1 MNNRAFVIG
10 SIFGGIIATIV
21 VGNVLSHNRN
31 TDNETTDSE
40 PETTDSEPKTD
51 DAVSYSDAVNAIIG
65 NTSML
70 STVKQE
76 IISSMNVDMSEDIY
90 KSIICIVQDENMLNS
105 VKRNTILDICDQF
118 REKNKPY
125 NERM

>member
-1 MNNRAFVIG
+1 MNNRAFVVG

-40 PETTDSEPKTD
+40 PKTD
-51 DAVSYSDAVNAIIG
+51 NTVSYSDAVNAIIG

-76 IISSMNVDMSEDIY
+76 IIEAMSIDMDEDIY
-90 KSIICIVQDENMLNS
+90 ESIVCIARDEHMLNA
-105 VKRNTILDICDQF
+105 VKRDTILSICKQF

>member
-1 MNNRAFVIG
+1 MNNRAFVVG

-40 PETTDSEPKTD
+40 PKTD
-51 DAVSYSDAVNAIIG
+51 DHASYSDAVNAIVSSG
-65 NTSML
+65 MVGM
-70 STVKQE
+70 VKE
-76 IISSMNVDMSEDIY
+76 EMICAMPIDMSSAVY
-90 KSIICIVQDENMLNS
+90 KSIVCVVRDEKMLSASKRDTVLKICE
-105 VKRNTILDICDQF
+105 QF
-118 REKNKPY
+118 REKNKPS

>member
-1 MNNRAFVIG
+1 MNNRAFVVG

-21 VGNVLSHNRN
+21 VGNVLSHRRN
-31 TDNETTDSE
+31 TGNETTDSE
-40 PETTDSEPKTD
+40 TKTD
-51 DAVSYSDAVNAIIG
+51 DTVSYSDAVNAIVG
-65 NTSML
+65 NATML
-70 STVKQE
+70 GTVKQE
-76 IISSMNVDMSEDIY
+76 IISSMSVDMGEDIY
-90 KSIICIVQDENMLNS
+90 KSIVCIVQDENMLNA